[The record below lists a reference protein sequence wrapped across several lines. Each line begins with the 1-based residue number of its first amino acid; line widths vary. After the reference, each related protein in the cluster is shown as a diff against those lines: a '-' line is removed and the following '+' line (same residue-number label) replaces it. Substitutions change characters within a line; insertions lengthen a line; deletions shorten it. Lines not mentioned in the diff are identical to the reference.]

1 MDKKIKIIR
10 IIARLNIGGPAIN
23 ASILSADLDKK
34 RFDTKVLYGSLA
46 EGEAGLENMMRSS
59 NVDMVLI
66 PELGREISPIDDI
79 RAFWKIVRIIRRER
93 PDIVHTHTAKAGTL
107 GRLAALFTGVKVRVH
122 TFHGHVFRHYFSR
135 LKTRL
140 FIFIER
146 ILGLFTTKVI
156 AISDRQKEDLVSN
169 FKVVP
174 DGKCVVVPLGLDLD
188 RLVDKS
194 PSDRSLKSG
203 LGMRDGELCVGMIGR
218 LVPIKNHEMFLK
230 AAASISRRRP
240 DLNVKYL
247 IVGDGGLRPG
257 LEKMAALLNINDK
270 VIFMGW
276 RADLSE
282 IYSLLDI
289 VALTSRNEGTPLAL
303 IEAMAMTKPVLAT
316 NVGGVPD
323 IVEDGVSGILV
334 KDNDEEGFVLS
345 AIRLLED
352 EGLRARLGRAGFS
365 KSRKFSRSNLVASMT
380 KVYDDCLR
388 SVGK

>member
-23 ASILSADLDKK
+23 ATILSADLDKK
-34 RFDTKVLYGSLA
+34 RFETKVIYGSLA
-46 EGEAGLENMMRSS
+46 EGEAGLENMMMSS

-66 PELGREISPIDDI
+66 PELGRKISPIDDI
-79 RAFWKIVRIIRRER
+79 KAFWKIVGIMRREK

-107 GRLAALFTGVKVRVH
+107 GRIAALFAGVKVRVH

-146 ILGLFTTKVI
+146 ALGIITTRVI

-174 DGKCVVVPLGLDLD
+174 DRKCVVVPLGLDLD
-188 RLVDKS
+188 RLVDKRS
-194 PSDRSLKSG
+194 SDQSLKSE
-203 LGMRDGELCVGMIGR
+203 LGIKDGELCVGMIGR

-230 AAASISRRRP
+230 AAAGISRRRP
-240 DLNVKYL
+240 DLNVRYL
-247 IVGDGGLRPG
+247 IVGDGELRPV
-257 LEKMAALLNINDK
+257 LEKMAASLNINDK

-276 RADLSE
+276 REDLSG

-303 IEAMAMTKPVLAT
+303 IEAMAMAKPVLAT
-316 NVGGVPD
+316 DVGGVPD
-323 IVEDGVSGILV
+323 IVEDGVSGMLV
-334 KDNDEEGFVLS
+334 KDNDEEKFILS

-352 EGLRARLGRAGFS
+352 EGLRTRLGRAGFS
-365 KSRKFSRSNLVASMT
+365 KSRKFSKSNLVESMT
-380 KVYDDCLR
+380 KVYDDCMHL
-388 SVGK
+388 VGK